1 MTEKAG
7 RLWGFTPDNGALL
20 WKIMFL
26 EPDLVVCENRF
37 TGEMAAS
44 FTCLSL
50 RSGKE
55 ILRDFTLNTGDHAT
69 NPEDRMTGLETTRGN
84 LFYIHGYQSDSPEHA
99 GLWAV
104 DPLKGCVTWARP
116 EVAFV
121 AHLEEGMLVYS
132 AGSFAGFPERNYM
145 LLDALRGEVI
155 EVIGQDA
162 RRANALRAEAQD
174 DAEMQN
180 VLLPRSDQEREMAIG
195 NDDSS
200 NAGRSGSIVR
210 EYIEHHGILVSV
222 SHEKSKRGKGF
233 DAGIRAFC
241 DGKLLYQDTLAEG
254 TVVPCMNYFLLRGV
268 TLYYIRNMNELI
280 AVHL

>member
-7 RLWGFTPDNGALL
+7 RLWGFTPENGALF

-37 TGEMAAS
+37 TGEKAAS

-50 RSGKE
+50 RSGKD
-55 ILRDFTLNTGDHAT
+55 ILREFTLDAGDHAT
-69 NPEDRMTGLETTRGN
+69 DHEDRMTGLETTRGN
-84 LFYIHGYQSDSPEHA
+84 LFYIHGYQSESPEHA
-99 GLWAV
+99 GLWAI
-104 DPLKGCVTWARP
+104 DPLKAGVKWARP
-116 EVAFV
+116 DVAFV
-121 AHLEEGMLVYS
+121 AHLEKGMLVYS

-145 LLDALRGEVI
+145 LLDARTGEVK
-155 EVIGQDA
+155 ELIGQNA

-180 VLLPRSDQEREMAIG
+180 VLLPRSDEEREMVV
-195 NDDSS
+195 
-200 NAGRSGSIVR
+200 GRSGPIVR
-210 EYIEHHGILVSV
+210 EYIEHQGILVSV

-233 DAGIRAFC
+233 DAGIRAFY
-241 DGKLLYQDTLAEG
+241 DGKLLYQDMLAEG
-254 TVVPCMNYFLLRGV
+254 MAVPCLNYFLLRGV